1 MRVVTVEEHFTV
13 PSLVERV
20 SGAAIEERG
29 YFSAEHPYGAADPGK
44 KFADLGTDRI
54 EAMDKAGITV
64 QVLSYEGP
72 GADLMPAAESLA
84 FAREAN
90 DVLARAV
97 AKHPD
102 RFAGF
107 AHLPWTAP
115 ETIPDEL
122 ERAVKDLGFVGA
134 LVNGS
139 TGGKFLDD
147 PCYEPL
153 LARAEALEVPIYIH
167 PGIPPKSIRT
177 GYYEGLPKDLSY
189 LFGIA
194 GWGWHVDTAVHI
206 LRLVL
211 SGALDRHPRLQ
222 LITGHVGEGLPAML
236 ARFDQLMGS
245 VAAKHLQRPIS
256 QTVVEQVYVSTS
268 GFVTVPPLLLLLETF
283 GADRILFSADYPF
296 LPMQTSRDFLD
307 QMPVSAADRAKIA
320 HGNADRLLRLRA

>member
-1 MRVVTVEEHFTV
+1 MRTVTVEEHFSI
-13 PSLVERV
+13 PALVQRIRA
-20 SGAAIEERG
+20 GAIEQRG
-29 YFSAEHPYGAADPGK
+29 YFSAAQPYGPADPGEK
-44 KFADLGTDRI
+44 MADLGTDRI
-54 EAMDKAGITV
+54 EALDQAGITV

-72 GADLMPAAESLA
+72 GADLVPAAESLA

-115 ETIPDEL
+115 EAIPDEL
-122 ERAVKDLGFVGA
+122 ERAVKELGFVGT

-139 TGGKFLDD
+139 TDGKFLDD

-153 LARAEALEVPIYIH
+153 LARAEALDVPIYIH
-167 PGIPPKSIRT
+167 PGIPPKGVRQ
-177 GYYEGLPKDLSY
+177 GYYEGLPKDFSY
-189 LFGIA
+189 LLGIA

-222 LITGHVGEGLPAML
+222 LITGHMGEGLPAML
-236 ARFDQLMGS
+236 VRFDQLMGP
-245 VAAKHLQRPIS
+245 VEARHLQRPIS
-256 QTVVEQVYVSTS
+256 QTIVEQVYVSTS

-283 GADRILFSADYPF
+283 GAERVLFSADYPF

-320 HGNADRLLRLRA
+320 HGNADRLLKLKA